1 MSTTR
6 RAISIMAYMVGEI
19 AARHKYEGPREA
31 GLLDC
36 RYLAFFFV
44 VVFFGF
50 SAASFFFGAAFFD
63 GFFFGA
69 SSSSSSGSGLALAFF
84 GAALAF
90 FAGASSFASVSS
102 LKSTNS
108 RMAISAASPRRG
120 PSLMMR
126 V

>member
-6 RAISIMAYMVGEI
+6 RLMSAMPHMVGEI
-19 AARHKYEGPREA
+19 AARHKCEGPREA

-44 VVFFGF
+44 VAFFGF

-63 GFFFGA
+63 GFCFGA
-69 SSSSSSGSGLALAFF
+69 SFSSSSASGLALAFF

-90 FAGASSFASVSS
+90 LSGASSCTPV
-102 LKSTNS
+102 
-108 RMAISAASPRRG
+108 
-120 PSLMMR
+120 PSL
-126 V
+126 